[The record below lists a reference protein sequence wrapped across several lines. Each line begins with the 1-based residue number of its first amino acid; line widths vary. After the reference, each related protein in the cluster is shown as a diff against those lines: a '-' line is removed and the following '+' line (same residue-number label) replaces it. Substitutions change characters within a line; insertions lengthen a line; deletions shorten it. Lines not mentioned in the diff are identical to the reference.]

1 MAQAQLDA
9 RTKVKNAFFVDIDG
23 QLTVKI
29 WKKKREGVFVTLMK
43 PGTTQNLTLP
53 INVFQSLMETQDVL
67 LLSADF
73 LKGLVGYTPADLSDD
88 PNA

>member
-1 MAQAQLDA
+1 
-9 RTKVKNAFFVDIDG
+9 
-23 QLTVKI
+23 
-29 WKKKREGVFVTLMK
+29 MK

-73 LKGLVGYTPADLSDD
+73 LKGLVGYTPADLTDD
-88 PNA
+88 PNT